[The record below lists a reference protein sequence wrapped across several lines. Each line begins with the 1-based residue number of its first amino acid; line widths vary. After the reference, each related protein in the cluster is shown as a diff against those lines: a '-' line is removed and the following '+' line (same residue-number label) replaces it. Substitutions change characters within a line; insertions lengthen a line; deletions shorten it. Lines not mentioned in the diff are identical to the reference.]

1 MVEAG
6 LAEAQF
12 AKTAIVE
19 RPLLAQSGLRITWC
33 KAWLNYSIAKNQTG
47 LAETWASL
55 E

>member
-1 MVEAG
+1 MLVFG
-6 LAEAQF
+6 F
-12 AKTAIVE
+12 A
-19 RPLLAQSGLRITWC
+19 SNWITWC